1 MIELVRETSAPL
13 SVACFGIHEI
23 MADTAQSRNLKT
35 ASGAR
40 TSYIEDVLASR
51 GVLTAE
57 QLKFVK
63 NEAKIRQESSEKIIA
78 QMGWVTPEAL
88 AGAKSEVIGVPY
100 IDLSQKPISPE
111 VLAYLPEEV
120 AKRFVVIPISKEAD
134 TLSVAMVDPLD
145 LQILEFIE
153 KKSGLTIR
161 PFIATAD
168 SINRAIAEQYT
179 QSLSSEVG
187 EALKEA
193 SPVSVGPMLGG
204 ASTATAVLGEA
215 PVARIVSTLLEYG
228 IKIRASDIH
237 IEPLENETRIRY
249 RIDGILHEKLIL
261 PRRIHDAIVS
271 RIKILGNMKIDEKRL
286 PQDARFNF
294 KVGSEEIDLRLST
307 MPTAFGEKVVM
318 RLLKKSGGVP
328 TMQELG
334 LRGMALRHLEENIAR
349 PHGIILVTGPTGS
362 GKTTTLYSVLSKLN
376 STKVNIMT
384 LEDPIEYQMAGIN
397 QVQINVQAGLTF
409 ASGLRAFL
417 RQDPNIIMVGEV
429 RDQETADLAIQAS
442 LTGHLVFSTLHT
454 NNAAGALPRL
464 LDMEAEPYLIASTV
478 TCVVGQRVVRK
489 ICSSCRVPRE
499 ITSEIREKIEAVLG
513 KMKLPTDGANYH
525 LFVGHGCKECN
536 NTGYLGRVGIFEVL
550 VVTEKIG
557 RMILARETSQAIE
570 EESIKNG
577 MITMKQDGFLKV
589 VEGVTTVEE
598 VLRVAEE

>member
-1 MIELVRETSAPL
+1 MASSA
-13 SVACFGIHEI
+13 
-23 MADTAQSRNLKT
+23 QNLKT
-35 ASGAR
+35 PSMGSPRAAF
-40 TSYIEDVLASR
+40 IEDILAAK
-51 GVLTAE
+51 GFLTPE
-57 QLKFVK
+57 QLTFVK
-63 NEAKIRQESSEKIIA
+63 NEAKNKQESSEKVLA
-78 QMGWVTPEAL
+78 QMGWVSAEAL
-88 AGAKSEVIGVPY
+88 AQAKAEVIGVPY
-100 IDLSQKPISPE
+100 VNLVQKPISPE

-145 LQILEFIE
+145 LSVLEFIE
-153 KKSGLTIR
+153 KKSGLAVR
-161 PFIATAD
+161 PYIATAEA
-168 SINRAIAEQYT
+168 INRAIAEQYT

-193 SPVSVGPMLGG
+193 APGIGMVGYTPVAAITG
-204 ASTATAVLGEA
+204 VLGEA

-328 TMQELG
+328 TLPELG
-334 LRGMALRHLEENIAR
+334 LRGMALRHLEENIDR

-384 LEDPIEYQMAGIN
+384 LEDPIEYQMAGVN

-417 RQDPNIIMVGEV
+417 RQDPNIIMVGEI
-429 RDQETADLAIQAS
+429 RDQETSDLAIQAS

-454 NNAAGALPRL
+454 NNASGALPRL
-464 LDMEAEPYLIASTV
+464 LDMHAEPYLIASTV

-489 ICSSCRVPRE
+489 ICPSCRIPRPATAE
-499 ITSEIREKIEAVLG
+499 VSKKIEDVLG
-513 KMKLPTDGANYH
+513 KLKTPEAGKPYQLY
-525 LFVGHGCKECN
+525 VGHGCKECT
-536 NTGYLGRVGIFEVL
+536 NTGYLGRIGIFEVL
-550 VVTEKIG
+550 VVSEKIG
-557 RMILARETSQAIE
+557 RMILAHETSQAIE
-570 EESIKNG
+570 EQAISEG
-577 MITMKQDGFLKV
+577 MITMKQDGFLKIT
-589 VEGVTTVEE
+589 EGITTVEE

>member
-1 MIELVRETSAPL
+1 MR
-13 SVACFGIHEI
+13 ACFSISK
-23 MADTAQSRNLKT
+23 MASSAQNLKT
-35 ASGAR
+35 PATELAHAAF
-40 TSYIEDVLASR
+40 IEDVLAVR
-51 GVLTAE
+51 GLLTPE
-57 QLKFVK
+57 QLTFVK
-63 NEAKIRQESSEKIIA
+63 NEAKSRQESSEKVLA
-78 QMGWVTPEAL
+78 RMGWVNPEAL
-88 AGAKSEVIGVPY
+88 VQAKSEVIGVPY
-100 IDLSQKPISPE
+100 IDLAQKPISPE
-111 VLAYLPEEV
+111 ILAYLPQEV
-120 AKRFVVIPISKEAD
+120 AKRFTVIPISKEAD
-134 TLSVAMVDPLD
+134 VLSVAMVDPLD
-145 LQILEFIE
+145 LSVLEFVE
-153 KKSGLTIR
+153 KKSGLTVR
-161 PFIATAD
+161 PYMATAE

-193 SPVSVGPMLGG
+193 VPGIGTVYTPQVAVSG
-204 ASTATAVLGEA
+204 VLGEA

-328 TMQELG
+328 TLPELG

-349 PHGIILVTGPTGS
+349 PHGIILVSGPTGS

-384 LEDPIEYQMAGIN
+384 LEDPIEYQMAGVN
-397 QVQINVQAGLTF
+397 QVQVNVQAGLTF

-417 RQDPNIIMVGEV
+417 RQDPNIIMVGEI
-429 RDQETADLAIQAS
+429 RDVETSDLAIQAS

-454 NNAAGALPRL
+454 NNASGALPRL
-464 LDMEAEPYLIASTV
+464 LDMHAEPYLIASTV
-478 TCVVGQRVVRK
+478 TCVVGQRVVRR
-489 ICSSCRVPRE
+489 ICPSCRVPRPATAE
-499 ITSEIREKIEAVLG
+499 VSKKIEDVLG
-513 KMKLPTDGANYH
+513 KLKTPENGKTHQFY
-525 LFVGHGCKECN
+525 VGHGCKECN
-536 NTGYLGRVGIFEVL
+536 NSGYLGRIGIFEVL

-557 RMILARETSQAIE
+557 RMILAHETSQAIE
-570 EESIKNG
+570 DQAVVEG
-577 MITMKQDGFLKV
+577 MITMKQDGFLKIT
-589 VEGVTTVEE
+589 EGITTVEE